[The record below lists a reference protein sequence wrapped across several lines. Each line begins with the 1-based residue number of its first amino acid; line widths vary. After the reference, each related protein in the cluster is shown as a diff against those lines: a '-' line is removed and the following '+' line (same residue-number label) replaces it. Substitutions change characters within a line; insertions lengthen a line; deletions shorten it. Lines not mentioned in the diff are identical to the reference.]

1 MCELPLLYLATLLDA
16 ATIFQDAAKFAITGS
31 PDRQITGSPDLP
43 SFPGRQEAEEFL
55 EPLADL
61 VQLGGVGGGSG
72 EG

>member
-16 ATIFQDAAKFAITGS
+16 ATIFQDAAKFA
-31 PDRQITGSPDLP
+31 ITGSPDLP